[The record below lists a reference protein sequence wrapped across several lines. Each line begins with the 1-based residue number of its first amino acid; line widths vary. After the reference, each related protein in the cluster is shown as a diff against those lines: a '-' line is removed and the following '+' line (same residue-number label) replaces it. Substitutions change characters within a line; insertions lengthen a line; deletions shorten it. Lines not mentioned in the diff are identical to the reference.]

1 MPVTLQVVNH
11 AAKPWPRESVP
22 DAEKLLEQ
30 SCPKHYRRCN
40 RLIQS
45 SFAASDFRESHVS
58 PSDNGFVWAAHDAYS
73 QHHHLVIRPEDV
85 WFAILTQLSF
95 YINGHAEE
103 LRSFF
108 VAHEGQQHLELEV
121 DVLDFGLI
129 ADKMTHLI
137 AKNVVDPGLRD
148 WVMPSFST
156 TSDSDKVVGAILF
169 MGAMQKY
176 FSYGV
181 CVTCGIPSVTL
192 LGEVDDWKDIL
203 ARIDKIELLG
213 EEPVQF
219 AKMLRPIAE
228 HMVLSFETPE
238 SFEVIEFWN
247 TIIHRVSL
255 SSGTDYLTGWLTAFC
270 FWDEDGKAKTFGRE
284 MFGGITYPTVE
295 VDKVPAGT
303 ASVPI
308 TVTDGRT
315 YEATMVAGSVGIAAT
330 SSDGARLQDETTP
343 GTAPTSSSE
352 SGEQRGAQSVVRDTI
367 QPLSGWWVCENE
379 PAGEAEARE
388 AKKAQISKEL
398 EEVPIED
405 FKTWSKLYRE
415 LEELIAY

>member
-11 AAKPWPRESVP
+11 EAKAWRRESVP
-22 DAEKLLEQ
+22 DAEKLLAE

-45 SFAASDFRESHVS
+45 SFAEKDFSEGHIS
-58 PSDNGFVWAAHDAYS
+58 PSDNGLVWAAHDAYS

-108 VAHEGQQHLELEV
+108 VAHEGQEHLQLYV
-121 DVLDFGLI
+121 DQLDFASV
-129 ADKMTHLI
+129 ADEMTHLI

-181 CVTCGIPSVTL
+181 RVVCGIPSVTL
-192 LGEVDDWKDIL
+192 LGEAEDWKDIL

-213 EEPVQF
+213 EQAVQF
-219 AKMLRPIAE
+219 AQMLRPIVK
-228 HMVLSFETPE
+228 HMVLSFESPE

-270 FWDEDGKAKTFGRE
+270 FWNEEGEAKSLRSE
-284 MFGGITYPTVE
+284 MFGGVMYPTVD
-295 VDKVPAGT
+295 VDEVPAGT

-308 TVTDGRT
+308 TVTDGRE

-330 SSDGARLQDETTP
+330 SSGARLEDETSP
-343 GTAPTSSSE
+343 GTDPTSSSE
-352 SGEQRGAQSVVRDTI
+352 GGEPRGAQSVVRDTI

-379 PAGEAEARE
+379 PAGKAEARE
-388 AKKAQISKEL
+388 AEKARLTKEL
-398 EEVPIED
+398 KEMPVED

-415 LEELIAY
+415 LEELTAY